1 LETFDAP
8 ETAAAQTQWFLSFAL
23 GAGPALLVPGVT
35 RLKHRIDQTAVLV
48 EGYRRRIGA
57 RIAVEPSSRDPGI
70 ALPVVVVVSRPD
82 NCGHAGVGE
91 TGSGTRGHWKER
103 QGERV

>member
-1 LETFDAP
+1 MHPRPPLLRRSGFSVS
-8 ETAAAQTQWFLSFAL
+8 LSAL
-23 GAGPALLVPGVT
+23 DRHFYIVPGVT

-91 TGSGTRGHWKER
+91 TGSGTRGH
-103 QGERV
+103 